1 MFFARA
7 VLLLVVTAGPAL
19 ASDDARA
26 QTGELR
32 RDRAVAAFGSEGGQT
47 AAVAPSDPRAQALY
61 EFMMARR
68 LEASGDAAGALVALE
83 RARKLDPQSGEI
95 SAEIAGFYFRSNR
108 PNEAVAAA
116 EQALKLDKDNVEA
129 HNILGTVYSAWSE
142 GGAPPPAGQTTSS
155 TRAAAIEHLTAIFN
169 TPLMATNP
177 NLQMTLGRLQLRA
190 GKADLAV
197 PILEKVAQQAPWA
210 AEPLL
215 LLYEAQVSQGKI
227 VEAEQSLIQAAEV
240 NPRYFPQL
248 AQFYERVG
256 KWPEAA
262 SAYEAAIEGSQKPS
276 RDLQIRYAAA
286 LINSE
291 GGGEKARAILQEI
304 LKASPNDTRVLY
316 MLSSAERSAGDER
329 AAEATARK
337 IIATDPTNIAGLRAL
352 VAVLFDRFDYK
363 QVVDVT
369 RPLLMDPSR
378 AKGREFEGAAVL
390 VQLGIAQQQLA
401 QWDASIAAF
410 SAAKVLTPND
420 PEVDA
425 YLVQANLTARRF
437 DRAEAVA
444 RESLT
449 RDPDQPRMVRLRAQA
464 LFKGGKAAEAN
475 KLLEDG
481 VAKEPESREYL
492 VGLADLYADQ
502 KRTDDAIRL
511 LERARKS
518 FGDDDALTM
527 RMANVYE
534 AGGRLADAEKELRR
548 LMSEDPLNAEAMNS
562 LSYMLA
568 DKGLRLPEA
577 VDLAQRAVKIEPGN
591 PSYLDTL
598 GWALFKQGRA
608 DEAAEPLSK
617 AAAVLTANSVI
628 QDHLGDVLEK
638 RGRHAEAVAAWQRA
652 LAGDGAQ
659 VDRALIEKK
668 IKAAKAKAK

>member
-7 VLLLVVTAGPAL
+7 ALVLVVTAAPAL
-19 ASDDARA
+19 A
-26 QTGELR
+26 
-32 RDRAVAAFGSEGGQT
+32 QT
-47 AAVAPSDPRAQALY
+47 AGVAPSDPKAQALY

-68 LEASGDAAGALVALE
+68 LEAAGDAAGSLAALE
-83 RARKLDPQSGEI
+83 RAKKLDPQSGEI
-95 SAEIAGFYFRSNR
+95 SAEMAGYYFRTNR
-108 PNEAVAAA
+108 PAEAVAAA

-142 GGAPPPAGQTTSS
+142 GGAPTPPGQTAAS
-155 TRAAAIEHLTAIFN
+155 TRTVAIEHLTAILN

-210 AEPLL
+210 AEPYL
-215 LLYEAQVSQGKI
+215 LLYEAQIAQGKLA
-227 VEAEQSLIQAAEV
+227 EAEQSLVQAAEV

-262 SAYEAAIEGSQKPS
+262 SAYEQAIEGSRQPS

-286 LINSE
+286 LMNSE
-291 GGGEKARAILQEI
+291 GGGAKARTVLQEI

-316 MLSSAERSAGDER
+316 MLSSAERSAGDEK

-337 IIATDPTNIAGLRAL
+337 IIATDPTNVGGLRAL
-352 VAVLFDRFDYK
+352 VAVLFERFDYK
-363 QVVDVT
+363 QIVDVVT
-369 RPLLMDPSR
+369 PLVKEPSR

-410 SAAKVLTPND
+410 TAAKTLTPDD

-444 RESLT
+444 RDALA

-464 LFKGGKAAEAN
+464 LFKSGQAAAAN

-481 VAKEPESREYL
+481 VAKQPDSREYL

-511 LERARKS
+511 LEQARKA

-527 RMANVYE
+527 RIASVYE
-534 AGGRLADAEKELRR
+534 VGGRIADAEKELRR
-548 LMSEDPLNAEAMNS
+548 LLSEDPLNANALNS

-568 DKGLRLPEA
+568 DQGLRPAEA
-577 VDLAQRAVKIEPGN
+577 VDLAQRAVTIEPGN
-591 PSYLDTL
+591 PAFLDTL
-598 GWALFKQGRA
+598 GWALFKQGRVDDAA
-608 DEAAEPLSK
+608 DPLAK
-617 AAAVLTANSVI
+617 AAAALTGNSVI
-628 QDHLGDVLEK
+628 QDHHGDVLEK

-652 LAGDGAQ
+652 LAGDGEQ
-659 VDRALIEKK
+659 IDRAAIEKK
-668 IKAAKAKAK
+668 IKAAKARVK

>member
-1 MFFARA
+1 MYFARA
-7 VLLLVVTAGPAL
+7 VLVLVVTAGPAM
-19 ASDDARA
+19 
-26 QTGELR
+26 
-32 RDRAVAAFGSEGGQT
+32 GQT
-47 AAVAPSDPRAQALY
+47 AAVAQTDPKAQALY

-68 LEASGDAAGALVALE
+68 LEASGDAPGALAALE
-83 RARKLDPQSGEI
+83 RAKKLDPQSGEI
-95 SAEIAGFYFRSNR
+95 SAEIAGYYFRQNR
-108 PNEAVAAA
+108 AAEAVAAA

-129 HNILGTVYSAWSE
+129 HNILGTVYSTWAE
-142 GGAPPPAGQTTSS
+142 GAAPPPAGQTAAS
-155 TRAAAIEHLTAIFN
+155 TRTAAIEHLTAIFN

-227 VEAEQSLIQAAEV
+227 AEAEQSLIQAAEV

-248 AQFYERVG
+248 GQFFERAG
-256 KWPEAA
+256 IWAEGA
-262 SAYEAAIEGSQKPS
+262 SAYEQAIEGSRQPS

-286 LINSE
+286 LINME
-291 GGGEKARAILQEI
+291 GGGEKARAVLQEL

-316 MLSSAERSAGDER
+316 MLSNAERSAGDEK

-337 IIATDPTNIAGLRAL
+337 IIATDPTNVAGLRAL

-363 QVVDVT
+363 QIVDVAT
-369 RPLLMDPSR
+369 PLMKDPSR

-401 QWDASIAAF
+401 QWDASIAAVT
-410 SAAKVLTPND
+410 AAKTLTPED

-425 YLVQANLTARRF
+425 YLVQAHLTARRF

-444 RESLT
+444 REALA

-464 LFKGGKAAEAN
+464 LLKGGRTAEAN

-481 VAKEPESREYL
+481 VARQPNSREFL

-502 KRTDDAIRL
+502 KRTDDALRI
-511 LERARKS
+511 LERARKA
-518 FGDDDALTM
+518 FGDDDALAM
-527 RMANVYE
+527 RFANVYE
-534 AGGRLADAEKELRR
+534 AGGRFADAEKELRR
-548 LMSEDPLNAEAMNS
+548 LMSDDPLNAEAMNS

-568 DKGLRLPEA
+568 EKGLRLAEA
-577 VDLAQRAVKIEPGN
+577 VDLAERAVKIEPGN
-591 PSYLDTL
+591 PAFLDTL
-598 GWALFKQGRA
+598 GWALFKQGKF
-608 DEAAEPLSK
+608 DEAAEPMAK
-617 AAAVLTANSVI
+617 AAAVLTGNSVI
-628 QDHLGDVLEK
+628 QDHHGDVLEK
-638 RGRHAEAVAAWQRA
+638 RGRHAEAVTAWQRA
-652 LAGDGAQ
+652 LAGDGEQ
-659 VDRALIEKK
+659 IDRAVIEKK
-668 IKAAKAKAK
+668 IKAAKARQK

>member
-1 MFFARA
+1 MLFARA
-7 VLLLVVTAGPAL
+7 VLVLMVAAGPAL
-19 ASDDARA
+19 A
-26 QTGELR
+26 
-32 RDRAVAAFGSEGGQT
+32 QT
-47 AAVAPSDPRAQALY
+47 AAAPTVDPKAQALY

-68 LEASGDAAGALVALE
+68 LEAAGDAAGALAALE
-83 RARKLDPQSGEI
+83 RAKQLDPQSGEI
-95 SAEIAGFYFRSNR
+95 PAEIAGYYFRHNR
-108 PNEAVAAA
+108 AVDAVIAA

-129 HNILGTVYSAWSE
+129 HNILGSVYSAWSE
-142 GGAPPPAGQTTSS
+142 GNAPPPPWQTAESA
-155 TRAAAIEHLTAIFN
+155 RAAAIEHLTAILN

-190 GKADLAV
+190 GKAELAV

-215 LLYEAQVSQGKI
+215 LLYEAQVDQGK
-227 VEAEQSLIQAAEV
+227 VLEAEQSLIQAAEV

-248 AQFYERVG
+248 GQFYERAG
-256 KWPEAA
+256 RWPEAA
-262 SAYEAAIEGSQKPS
+262 SAYEQAIEGSRQPS
-276 RDLQIRYAAA
+276 RDLQMRFAAA
-286 LINSE
+286 LINTD
-291 GGGEKARAILQEI
+291 GGGAKARGVLQEL
-304 LKASPNDTRVLY
+304 LKTTPNDTRVLY
-316 MLSSAERSAGDER
+316 MLSSAERSAGDEK
-329 AAEATARK
+329 AAEATARR
-337 IIATDPTNIAGLRAL
+337 IIAADPTNVAGLRAL

-363 QVVDVT
+363 QIVDVVT
-369 RPLLMDPSR
+369 PLVKEPSR

-390 VQLGIAQQQLA
+390 VQLGIAEQQLA

-410 SAAKVLTPND
+410 TAAKTLTPND

-444 RESLT
+444 REALA

-464 LFKGGKAAEAN
+464 LLKAGKAAEAN

-481 VAKEPESREYL
+481 VAKQPESREFL

-502 KRTDDAIRL
+502 KRTDEAIRV
-511 LERARKS
+511 LEQARKA
-518 FGDDDALTM
+518 FGDDDALTL

-534 AGGRLADAEKELRR
+534 AGGRFADAEKELRR
-548 LMSEDPLNAEAMNS
+548 LMADDPLHAEAMNS

-568 DKGLRLPEA
+568 EKGLRLPEA

-591 PSYLDTL
+591 PAFLDTL

-608 DEAAEPLSK
+608 EEAADPLSK
-617 AAAVLTANSVI
+617 AAAVLTGNSVI
-628 QDHLGDVLEK
+628 QDHHGDVLGK

-652 LAGDGAQ
+652 LAGDGDQ
-659 VDRALIEKK
+659 IDRALIEKK
-668 IKAAKAKAK
+668 IKAAKARLK